1 MKKRI
6 AALFTAAFT
15 VLGLSIQHP
24 AMAAAPQRYTPKS
37 GGFTMTIPPG
47 STELYHTT
55 TGVRFKVGEDF
66 LISAD
71 LYTLP
76 SFISVPMK
84 QYSGEQKRELS
95 KFLKKIQDDQD
106 NTIVGM
112 DDKATGQTTDKAALL
127 RDKLHGKKNNP
138 SAQLEKEMQ
147 AGCYDFR
154 SVPKDPE
161 KTRRPFIIGRA
172 YQTQKNNLCVVTVRT
187 TQANEEAGKEALK
200 AITKDLDLKKIHYTD
215 ENILTDPNLGFQ
227 MEIPSGWRIYTL
239 RADNVLFGRSLS
251 SVHTDSM
258 MIRRLS
264 DDSFKELGSATK
276 ATINEAEKNFIEK
289 ITSYTPNITM
299 RADNV
304 LFGRS
309 LSSVHTDSMMIRRL
323 SDDSFKE
330 LGSAT
335 KATINEAEKNFI
347 EKITSYTPN
356 ITILHH
362 EPIIVGDLRG
372 SLSQSTDNE
381 DLKKVFLL
389 NAYLLNPQGEG
400 YVIHFQTDDTINYD
414 LKLSAFKRAVQSFT
428 LLGQKKKST

>member
-24 AMAAAPQRYTPKS
+24 AIAAAPQRYTPKS

-55 TGVRFKVGEDF
+55 TGVRFKAGEDF

-215 ENILTDPNLGFQ
+215 ENILTVPNLGFQ

-258 MIRRLS
+258 MIR
-264 DDSFKELGSATK
+264 K
-276 ATINEAEKNFIEK
+276 
-289 ITSYTPNITM
+289 
-299 RADNV
+299 
-304 LFGRS
+304 
-309 LSSVHTDSMMIRRL
+309 L

>member
-1 MKKRI
+1 VLSDFPGPKGEGREVKKRI

-289 ITSYTPNITM
+289 ITSYTPNIT
-299 RADNV
+299 
-304 LFGRS
+304 
-309 LSSVHTDSMMIRRL
+309 
-323 SDDSFKE
+323 
-330 LGSAT
+330 
-335 KATINEAEKNFI
+335 
-347 EKITSYTPN
+347 
-356 ITILHH
+356 ILHH

>member
-47 STELYHTT
+47 SAELYHTT

-289 ITSYTPNITM
+289 ITSYTPNIT
-299 RADNV
+299 
-304 LFGRS
+304 
-309 LSSVHTDSMMIRRL
+309 
-323 SDDSFKE
+323 
-330 LGSAT
+330 
-335 KATINEAEKNFI
+335 
-347 EKITSYTPN
+347 
-356 ITILHH
+356 ILHH

>member
-24 AMAAAPQRYTPKS
+24 AIAAAPQRYTPKS

-55 TGVRFKVGEDF
+55 TGVRFKAGEDF

-215 ENILTDPNLGFQ
+215 ENILTVPNLGFQ

-239 RADNVLFGRSLS
+239 
-251 SVHTDSM
+251 
-258 MIRRLS
+258 
-264 DDSFKELGSATK
+264 
-276 ATINEAEKNFIEK
+276 
-289 ITSYTPNITM
+289 

>member
-289 ITSYTPNITM
+289 ITSYTPNIT
-299 RADNV
+299 
-304 LFGRS
+304 
-309 LSSVHTDSMMIRRL
+309 
-323 SDDSFKE
+323 
-330 LGSAT
+330 
-335 KATINEAEKNFI
+335 
-347 EKITSYTPN
+347 
-356 ITILHH
+356 ILHH

-428 LLGQKKKST
+428 LLGQKIKNGYNPGTA

>member
-239 RADNVLFGRSLS
+239 RV
-251 SVHTDSM
+251 
-258 MIRRLS
+258 
-264 DDSFKELGSATK
+264 
-276 ATINEAEKNFIEK
+276 
-289 ITSYTPNITM
+289 
-299 RADNV
+299 DNV

>member
-15 VLGLSIQHP
+15 VLSLSIQHP

-112 DDKATGQTTDKAALL
+112 NDKATGQTTDKAALL

-215 ENILTDPNLGFQ
+215 ENILTVPNLGFQ

-239 RADNVLFGRSLS
+239 
-251 SVHTDSM
+251 
-258 MIRRLS
+258 
-264 DDSFKELGSATK
+264 
-276 ATINEAEKNFIEK
+276 
-289 ITSYTPNITM
+289 

-428 LLGQKKKST
+428 LLGQKRNQLKNGYNPGTA

>member
-289 ITSYTPNITM
+289 ITSYTPNIT
-299 RADNV
+299 
-304 LFGRS
+304 
-309 LSSVHTDSMMIRRL
+309 I
-323 SDDSFKE
+323 
-330 LGSAT
+330 
-335 KATINEAEKNFI
+335 I
-347 EKITSYTPN
+347 
-356 ITILHH
+356 HH

>member
-215 ENILTDPNLGFQ
+215 ENILTVPNLGFQ

-239 RADNVLFGRSLS
+239 
-251 SVHTDSM
+251 
-258 MIRRLS
+258 
-264 DDSFKELGSATK
+264 
-276 ATINEAEKNFIEK
+276 
-289 ITSYTPNITM
+289 

-400 YVIHFQTDDTINYD
+400 YAIHFQTDDTINYD

>member
-187 TQANEEAGKEALK
+187 TQAYEEAGKEALK

-239 RADNVLFGRSLS
+239 
-251 SVHTDSM
+251 
-258 MIRRLS
+258 
-264 DDSFKELGSATK
+264 
-276 ATINEAEKNFIEK
+276 
-289 ITSYTPNITM
+289 

>member
-215 ENILTDPNLGFQ
+215 ENILTVPNLGFQ

-289 ITSYTPNITM
+289 ITSYTT
-299 RADNV
+299 
-304 LFGRS
+304 
-309 LSSVHTDSMMIRRL
+309 
-323 SDDSFKE
+323 
-330 LGSAT
+330 
-335 KATINEAEKNFI
+335 
-347 EKITSYTPN
+347 N

>member
-289 ITSYTPNITM
+289 ITSYTPNIT
-299 RADNV
+299 
-304 LFGRS
+304 
-309 LSSVHTDSMMIRRL
+309 
-323 SDDSFKE
+323 
-330 LGSAT
+330 
-335 KATINEAEKNFI
+335 
-347 EKITSYTPN
+347 
-356 ITILHH
+356 ILHH
-362 EPIIVGDLRG
+362 EPIIVGDLRE

>member
-127 RDKLHGKKNNP
+127 RDKLHGKKNTP

-289 ITSYTPNITM
+289 ITSYTPNIT
-299 RADNV
+299 
-304 LFGRS
+304 
-309 LSSVHTDSMMIRRL
+309 
-323 SDDSFKE
+323 
-330 LGSAT
+330 
-335 KATINEAEKNFI
+335 
-347 EKITSYTPN
+347 
-356 ITILHH
+356 ILHH

>member
-251 SVHTDSM
+251 SVH
-258 MIRRLS
+258 R
-264 DDSFKELGSATK
+264 
-276 ATINEAEKNFIEK
+276 
-289 ITSYTPNITM
+289 
-299 RADNV
+299 
-304 LFGRS
+304 
-309 LSSVHTDSMMIRRL
+309 DSMMIRRL

>member
-227 MEIPSGWRIYTL
+227 MAIPSGWRIYTL
-239 RADNVLFGRSLS
+239 
-251 SVHTDSM
+251 
-258 MIRRLS
+258 
-264 DDSFKELGSATK
+264 
-276 ATINEAEKNFIEK
+276 
-289 ITSYTPNITM
+289 

>member
-112 DDKATGQTTDKAALL
+112 DDKATGQTTDKATLL

-215 ENILTDPNLGFQ
+215 ENILTVPNLGFQ

-239 RADNVLFGRSLS
+239 
-251 SVHTDSM
+251 
-258 MIRRLS
+258 
-264 DDSFKELGSATK
+264 
-276 ATINEAEKNFIEK
+276 
-289 ITSYTPNITM
+289 

>member
-127 RDKLHGKKNNP
+127 RDKLHGKKKNP

-215 ENILTDPNLGFQ
+215 ENILTVPNLGFQ

-239 RADNVLFGRSLS
+239 
-251 SVHTDSM
+251 
-258 MIRRLS
+258 
-264 DDSFKELGSATK
+264 
-276 ATINEAEKNFIEK
+276 
-289 ITSYTPNITM
+289 

>member
-112 DDKATGQTTDKAALL
+112 DDKAAGQTTDKAALL

-289 ITSYTPNITM
+289 ITSYTPNIT
-299 RADNV
+299 
-304 LFGRS
+304 
-309 LSSVHTDSMMIRRL
+309 
-323 SDDSFKE
+323 
-330 LGSAT
+330 
-335 KATINEAEKNFI
+335 
-347 EKITSYTPN
+347 
-356 ITILHH
+356 ILHH

>member
-215 ENILTDPNLGFQ
+215 ENILNDPNLGFQ

-264 DDSFKELGSATK
+264 D
-276 ATINEAEKNFIEK
+276 N
-289 ITSYTPNITM
+289 
-299 RADNV
+299 
-304 LFGRS
+304 
-309 LSSVHTDSMMIRRL
+309 
-323 SDDSFKE
+323 SFKE

-362 EPIIVGDLRG
+362 EPIIVGDIRG

>member
-289 ITSYTPNITM
+289 ITSYTPNIT
-299 RADNV
+299 
-304 LFGRS
+304 
-309 LSSVHTDSMMIRRL
+309 
-323 SDDSFKE
+323 
-330 LGSAT
+330 
-335 KATINEAEKNFI
+335 
-347 EKITSYTPN
+347 
-356 ITILHH
+356 ILHH

-400 YVIHFQTDDTINYD
+400 YVIHFQTNDTINYD

>member
-127 RDKLHGKKNNP
+127 RDKLHGKKNKP

-215 ENILTDPNLGFQ
+215 ENILTVPNLGFQ

-239 RADNVLFGRSLS
+239 
-251 SVHTDSM
+251 
-258 MIRRLS
+258 
-264 DDSFKELGSATK
+264 
-276 ATINEAEKNFIEK
+276 
-289 ITSYTPNITM
+289 

>member
-1 MKKRI
+1 LITKKFAPKLSAVLSDFPGPKGEGREVKKRI

-251 SVHTDSM
+251 SVH
-258 MIRRLS
+258 R
-264 DDSFKELGSATK
+264 
-276 ATINEAEKNFIEK
+276 
-289 ITSYTPNITM
+289 
-299 RADNV
+299 
-304 LFGRS
+304 
-309 LSSVHTDSMMIRRL
+309 DSMMIRRL

>member
-24 AMAAAPQRYTPKS
+24 AMAAAPQRYTSKS

-289 ITSYTPNITM
+289 ITSYTPNIT
-299 RADNV
+299 
-304 LFGRS
+304 
-309 LSSVHTDSMMIRRL
+309 
-323 SDDSFKE
+323 
-330 LGSAT
+330 
-335 KATINEAEKNFI
+335 
-347 EKITSYTPN
+347 
-356 ITILHH
+356 ILHH

>member
-138 SAQLEKEMQ
+138 SAQLEKEIQ

-289 ITSYTPNITM
+289 ITSYTPNIT
-299 RADNV
+299 
-304 LFGRS
+304 
-309 LSSVHTDSMMIRRL
+309 
-323 SDDSFKE
+323 
-330 LGSAT
+330 
-335 KATINEAEKNFI
+335 
-347 EKITSYTPN
+347 
-356 ITILHH
+356 ILHH

>member
-15 VLGLSIQHP
+15 VLSLSIQHP

-76 SFISVPMK
+76 NFISVPMK
-84 QYSGEQKRELS
+84 QYSGEQKRDLS

-215 ENILTDPNLGFQ
+215 ENILTVPNLGFQ

-239 RADNVLFGRSLS
+239 
-251 SVHTDSM
+251 
-258 MIRRLS
+258 
-264 DDSFKELGSATK
+264 
-276 ATINEAEKNFIEK
+276 
-289 ITSYTPNITM
+289 

>member
-239 RADNVLFGRSLS
+239 RADNVLFGRRLS
-251 SVHTDSM
+251 SVQ
-258 MIRRLS
+258 
-264 DDSFKELGSATK
+264 
-276 ATINEAEKNFIEK
+276 
-289 ITSYTPNITM
+289 
-299 RADNV
+299 
-304 LFGRS
+304 
-309 LSSVHTDSMMIRRL
+309 TDSMMIRRL

>member
-24 AMAAAPQRYTPKS
+24 AMAVAPQRYTPKS

-215 ENILTDPNLGFQ
+215 ENILTVPNLGFQ

-239 RADNVLFGRSLS
+239 
-251 SVHTDSM
+251 
-258 MIRRLS
+258 
-264 DDSFKELGSATK
+264 
-276 ATINEAEKNFIEK
+276 
-289 ITSYTPNITM
+289 

>member
-215 ENILTDPNLGFQ
+215 ENILTDPKLGFQ

-239 RADNVLFGRSLS
+239 
-251 SVHTDSM
+251 
-258 MIRRLS
+258 
-264 DDSFKELGSATK
+264 
-276 ATINEAEKNFIEK
+276 
-289 ITSYTPNITM
+289 

>member
-1 MKKRI
+1 MLSDFPGPKGEGREVKKRI

-15 VLGLSIQHP
+15 VLSLSIQHP

-215 ENILTDPNLGFQ
+215 ENILTVPNLGFQ

-239 RADNVLFGRSLS
+239 
-251 SVHTDSM
+251 
-258 MIRRLS
+258 
-264 DDSFKELGSATK
+264 
-276 ATINEAEKNFIEK
+276 
-289 ITSYTPNITM
+289 

>member
-24 AMAAAPQRYTPKS
+24 AMAAAPQRYIPKS

-215 ENILTDPNLGFQ
+215 ENILTVPNLGFQ

-239 RADNVLFGRSLS
+239 
-251 SVHTDSM
+251 
-258 MIRRLS
+258 
-264 DDSFKELGSATK
+264 
-276 ATINEAEKNFIEK
+276 
-289 ITSYTPNITM
+289 

>member
-289 ITSYTPNITM
+289 ITSYTPNIT
-299 RADNV
+299 
-304 LFGRS
+304 
-309 LSSVHTDSMMIRRL
+309 
-323 SDDSFKE
+323 
-330 LGSAT
+330 
-335 KATINEAEKNFI
+335 
-347 EKITSYTPN
+347 
-356 ITILHH
+356 ILHH

-428 LLGQKKKST
+428 LLGQKKEINLRTDTIPERLRKRGF

>member
-15 VLGLSIQHP
+15 VLSLSIQHP

-215 ENILTDPNLGFQ
+215 ENILTVPNLGFQ
-227 MEIPSGWRIYTL
+227 MEIPSVWRIYTL
-239 RADNVLFGRSLS
+239 
-251 SVHTDSM
+251 
-258 MIRRLS
+258 
-264 DDSFKELGSATK
+264 
-276 ATINEAEKNFIEK
+276 
-289 ITSYTPNITM
+289 

>member
-47 STELYHTT
+47 STELYNTT

-289 ITSYTPNITM
+289 ITSYTPNIT
-299 RADNV
+299 
-304 LFGRS
+304 
-309 LSSVHTDSMMIRRL
+309 
-323 SDDSFKE
+323 
-330 LGSAT
+330 
-335 KATINEAEKNFI
+335 
-347 EKITSYTPN
+347 
-356 ITILHH
+356 ILHH

>member
-276 ATINEAEKNFIEK
+276 ATINEE
-289 ITSYTPNITM
+289 
-299 RADNV
+299 
-304 LFGRS
+304 
-309 LSSVHTDSMMIRRL
+309 
-323 SDDSFKE
+323 
-330 LGSAT
+330 
-335 KATINEAEKNFI
+335 EKNFI

>member
-37 GGFTMTIPPG
+37 GGFTMTILPG

-289 ITSYTPNITM
+289 ITSYTPNIT
-299 RADNV
+299 
-304 LFGRS
+304 
-309 LSSVHTDSMMIRRL
+309 
-323 SDDSFKE
+323 
-330 LGSAT
+330 
-335 KATINEAEKNFI
+335 
-347 EKITSYTPN
+347 
-356 ITILHH
+356 ILHH

>member
-239 RADNVLFGRSLS
+239 RADNVLFGRNLS
-251 SVHTDSM
+251 SVH
-258 MIRRLS
+258 R
-264 DDSFKELGSATK
+264 
-276 ATINEAEKNFIEK
+276 
-289 ITSYTPNITM
+289 
-299 RADNV
+299 
-304 LFGRS
+304 
-309 LSSVHTDSMMIRRL
+309 DSMMIRRL

>member
-84 QYSGEQKRELS
+84 QYSGEQNRELS

-289 ITSYTPNITM
+289 ITSYTPNIT
-299 RADNV
+299 
-304 LFGRS
+304 
-309 LSSVHTDSMMIRRL
+309 
-323 SDDSFKE
+323 
-330 LGSAT
+330 
-335 KATINEAEKNFI
+335 
-347 EKITSYTPN
+347 
-356 ITILHH
+356 ILHH

>member
-289 ITSYTPNITM
+289 ITSYTPNIT
-299 RADNV
+299 
-304 LFGRS
+304 
-309 LSSVHTDSMMIRRL
+309 
-323 SDDSFKE
+323 
-330 LGSAT
+330 
-335 KATINEAEKNFI
+335 
-347 EKITSYTPN
+347 
-356 ITILHH
+356 ILHH

-428 LLGQKKKST
+428 LLGSWSKKEINLRTDTIPERLRKRGFRDFFYGLYFGSLSNVGVPHS